1 MYTSP
6 NTPILLTPSPAA
18 HHPGQTGMLPVYAGG
33 GRAVFLMLVLTATG
47 ILEVFHYIPT
57 PDQAAQSIQTL
68 TFLWINCKAG

>member
-1 MYTSP
+1 
-6 NTPILLTPSPAA
+6 
-18 HHPGQTGMLPVYAGG
+18 MLPVYAGG